1 MNLYPSV
8 SINETLD
15 VLIDQLNNDK
25 GNLMKRTKLCLK
37 DIYELAELCLNKCY
51 FLWNGEIR
59 ILKNSGPIGLSFM
72 VVLSESYVQNLE
84 HKAIAE
90 ALTLNLAPKT
100 YRRYV
105 DDTHARFT
113 SKKQSRQFQNI
124 LNKQDKHIQFTIED
138 ENKEM
143 CLKNLFH

>member
-1 MNLYPSV
+1 M
-8 SINETLD
+8 E
-15 VLIDQLNNDK
+15 
-25 GNLMKRTKLCLK
+25 RTKFCLK
-37 DIYELAELCLNKCY
+37 DIYELADFCLSKCY
-51 FLWNGEIR
+51 FLWNNEIR
-59 ILKNSGPIGLSFM
+59 ILKNSGPIELSFM

-90 ALTLNLAPKT
+90 ALTLNLAPKA

-143 CLKNLFH
+143 CLKFLDIKIKIIMRDMNLMFIAN